1 MSSAPRI
8 YCKSCGNCAPVHSL
22 TCPERKPVKRMTE
35 EREDP
40 AEEETTPDEVREAV
54 EMAWTDA
61 THLPPSREQG
71 ELCSHLR
78 QATEILDGIL
88 ESQKKS
94 PEQRLLDRITKDF
107 GIEGDEDAYE
117 TAKRLEA
124 AATRLAA
131 EKNDFRKQAEEAAD
145 EAAKLGAALAER
157 DDDFRLGMKIA
168 NEVTPETQ
176 SCEEAC
182 ADLVRLVMEATG
194 IKGDAILNPLSNPGV
209 SRMCADISLAHE
221 KLGYQSRIFL
231 SQGLRL
237 TLERDPRF
245 HKDLASRA
253 AAQSRP
259 NP

>member
-182 ADLVRLVMEATG
+182 ADLVRLVREARKARDDAEERIRELEGALKDSMSQCGEQCLSHDGYRCDCGSDEHNNRITAALSR
-194 IKGDAILNPLSNPGV
+194 KGTP
-209 SRMCADISLAHE
+209 
-221 KLGYQSRIFL
+221 
-231 SQGLRL
+231 
-237 TLERDPRF
+237 
-245 HKDLASRA
+245 
-253 AAQSRP
+253 
-259 NP
+259 

>member
-35 EREDP
+35 EREDL

-117 TAKRLEA
+117 TVKRLEA
-124 AATRLAA
+124 AATRLAEENRNLRAANEEFRRVAKEAKDTA
-131 EKNDFRKQAEEAAD
+131 EVGNILILTAWKALGGLSKWPPGTSLAEAIEDLKRRVEREPAVMVIIDERDKLLKAVENILLVRSDNLGQLSKKINEAAD
-145 EAAKLGAALAER
+145 L
-157 DDDFRLGMKIA
+157 
-168 NEVTPETQ
+168 
-176 SCEEAC
+176 
-182 ADLVRLVMEATG
+182 
-194 IKGDAILNPLSNPGV
+194 LS
-209 SRMCADISLAHE
+209 SLT
-221 KLGYQSRIFL
+221 K
-231 SQGLRL
+231 
-237 TLERDPRF
+237 T
-245 HKDLASRA
+245 
-253 AAQSRP
+253 
-259 NP
+259 